1 MATWQQIKNKTDYVT
16 VITTPSIEK
25 LPVAQSG
32 KKKKLVSFGTRNF
45 KTVFQRARHCAVLS
59 HMNPI
64 QSHKVYVEGPF
75 Q

>member
-32 KKKKLVSFGTRNF
+32 KKKKKKKKKDIWGHERKKMV
-45 KTVFQRARHCAVLS
+45 
-59 HMNPI
+59 
-64 QSHKVYVEGPF
+64 
-75 Q
+75 

>member
-32 KKKKLVSFGTRNF
+32 KKKKKNSSLSEPETSKLCF
-45 KTVFQRARHCAVLS
+45 KERATALYLA
-59 HMNPI
+59 I
-64 QSHKVYVEGPF
+64 
-75 Q
+75 